1 MITKEQFIKDYYKS
15 RENSDYIVKYDFS
28 LLPDI
33 IPTQQ
38 TKVTVICL
46 EEFVDGMVGE
56 CQTTYATL
64 VKNRSDV
71 LRYTRRKNQRWTTE
85 EFIKKVIEVH
95 GEGVWDFSETVYIDR
110 RHKVKVKCNL
120 CGTTYEMTPTS
131 LLNPN
136 RQANKYPGC
145 KKCSHK
151 AYLEELSREA
161 GERWLEDCK
170 KKFGDAFDYSEV
182 KYVSRTTPVK
192 IKCNHCGKWFYQT
205 PSTHIKSNAGMCP
218 RCIQIVLG
226 QRRAKTKEEFIRQA
240 EEVHGKGKYDYSEV
254 VYVNKLTPVKIKK
267 QDGTVFEIKPNI
279 FLLGSDD
286 RSGFGKS
293 DLEIKITDWL
303 GSHGIDFE
311 REKELKD
318 VQSDVRSIIRVDF
331 VLDGGKTIIEANG
344 KQHYS
349 LGSMLKLHNVGNSRN
364 QEEGISAYKN
374 QVQRDSD
381 LKKYCEENG
390 IRLIIIPYTHYSYS
404 RIDSDL
410 TQILI
415 EGKNPDEVIK
425 QPEIEEI

>member
-15 RENSDYIVKYDFS
+15 RENSDYVVKYNFS

-46 EEFVDGMVGE
+46 EEFVDGIVGE
-56 CQTTYATL
+56 CQTTYAVL
-64 VKNRSDV
+64 VKDRSDV
-71 LRYTRRKNQRWTTE
+71 RGYTRRKNQRWTTE
-85 EFIKKVIEVH
+85 EFVKRVQAIPGNE
-95 GEGVWDFSETVYIDR
+95 VWDLSETVYIDKKHKIKVRCKRCGKTVEIWPGKLIDSDKFVNR
-110 RHKVKVKCNL
+110 RFF
-120 CGTTYEMTPTS
+120 
-131 LLNPN
+131 
-136 RQANKYPGC
+136 GC
-145 KKCSHK
+145 KECVYKDV
-151 AYLEELSREA
+151 LEERRQEAEKKFLS
-161 GERWLEDCK
+161 DCK
-170 KKFGDAFDYSEV
+170 EKFGNAFDYSKV
-182 KYVSRTTPVK
+182 KYVNNSTPVE
-192 IKCNHCGKWFYQT
+192 IKCNHCGNWFHQA
-205 PSTHIKSNAGMCP
+205 PRDHIKSNAGMCP
-218 RCIQIVLG
+218 RCIQIMLG
-226 QRRAKTKEEFIRQA
+226 QGRAKTLEEFIRQA

-303 GSHGIDFE
+303 GSHGISFE
-311 REKELKD
+311 REIELKD

-349 LGSMLKLHNVGNSRN
+349 LGSMLKLHNISHNK
-364 QEEGISAYKN
+364 EEGIKIYKN
-374 QVQRDSD
+374 QIQRDRD

-425 QPEIEEI
+425 QPEIEKI